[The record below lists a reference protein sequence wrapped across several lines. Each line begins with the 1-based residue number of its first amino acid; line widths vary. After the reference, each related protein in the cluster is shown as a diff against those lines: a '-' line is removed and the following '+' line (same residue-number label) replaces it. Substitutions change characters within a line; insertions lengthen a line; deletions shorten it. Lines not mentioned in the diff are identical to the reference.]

1 MKMTRFIILLL
12 FVVTGCKGDNLMW
25 QEKGTIFQNI
35 VPGVDGDMLVDQ
47 NESIYIFDPVAPAN
61 IQFKPDDGPADEYKP
76 EFTEEWMNNVREWS
90 NRETVR
96 LFRTSVDSDPSLL
109 FSKYG
114 QKSYWWTSKDINTI
128 YILVEWA
135 DATKKTPEP
144 AHLTFWKSTNKGVD
158 FKKIDWNNHL
168 LGRGSSIGMYFDKEG
183 VNGYIFVDKNTLW
196 QTSDKGETWRK
207 VYIPHTDAKRLPYM
221 EEAIDTATVD
231 EQGNL
236 LFALFKEGKT
246 LIYQIPA
253 TNKEVDLSQI
263 DPKYQIPSK
272 RLLSMNSVTDSKGGL
287 YLFYINCEDEQCTW
301 YTDVEEKYKG
311 KKNQPL
317 RFTYFERGKYTND
330 QSLGFFLPVKKV
342 YSDEYGKIAVTL
354 EQPNK
359 PYYALLLSSNYGK
372 TWVAEELTNTNVV
385 SDYVDLDNEQ
395 YWQNRMFNKVYMA
408 KDIFK

>member
-1 MKMTRFIILLL
+1 MKITRFIILLL

-35 VPGVDGDMLVDQ
+35 KPALDGDMLVDQ
-47 NESIYIFDPVAPAN
+47 NESIYIFDPSAPAM
-61 IQFKPDDGPADEYKP
+61 ISFKPRTVPIEQYVP
-76 EFTEEWMNNVREWS
+76 EFTEEWMNDAGERF
-90 NRETVR
+90 NRKTVR
-96 LFRTSVDSDPSLL
+96 LFRTSFDNEPSLL
-109 FSKYG
+109 FKEYG

-128 YILVEWA
+128 YILIQWS
-135 DATKKTPEP
+135 DGTKETLEP
-144 AHLTFWKSTNKGVD
+144 AHLTFWKSTNKGVE

-168 LGRGSSIGMYFDKEG
+168 LGRGKALGMYFDKEG
-183 VNGYIFVDKNTLW
+183 VNGYIFLDKNTLW
-196 QTSDKGETWRK
+196 QTSDKGEAWRK
-207 VYIPHTDAKRLPYM
+207 VYIPHTDAKRLPYI

-236 LFALFKEGKT
+236 LFALFKEGRT

-253 TNKEVDLSQI
+253 TNKETDLSQI
-263 DPKYQIPSK
+263 DPKYQIPNK
-272 RLLSMNSVTDSKGGL
+272 RLLSMSSVKDSKGGL

-301 YTDVEEKYKG
+301 YTDVDEKYKG

-317 RFTYFERGKYTND
+317 RFSYFDGGKYTND
-330 QSLGFFLPVKKV
+330 QSLGFFLPIKKV
-342 YSDEYGKIAVTL
+342 YSDASGKMAVTL

-359 PYYALLLSSNYGK
+359 PYYVLLLSSNYGK